1 MNPAKSFPITKH
13 QVWEAYKRVKANHG
27 GAGIDAQTLEKFDQD
42 LSNNLYKLWN
52 RMASG
57 SYLPPPVKR
66 VDIPKANGGTRSLGI
81 PTVADRI
88 AQTVVKQVLEPELE
102 KYFHPDSYGY
112 RPERSAHQALSM
124 ARKRCWTYNWV
135 LEFDIKGYFDNI
147 DHDLLMRAVRK
158 HTQEKWVLLYI
169 ERWLKAPVQMAD
181 GTLQPRDRGTP
192 QGGVAS
198 PLLANLFLHY
208 TFDVW
213 MQKHYP
219 EIPFERYADD
229 GVLHCRSKEQ
239 AERLKQV
246 LQERFA
252 ACGLELHP
260 LKTRVVYCKN
270 YRCKGDYPDV
280 AFDFLGFTFRPR
292 GAKGKDGSLFTGYV
306 PAISNKAAKA
316 IRQEIRG
323 WELQKKSDKSLD
335 DLARMFNAVIRGWIA
350 YYGVF
355 YRSALNPIWRHLN
368 RKLVLW
374 AARKY
379 KHFRGHRQRAEN
391 WLLGVARSQPDLF
404 AHWRLFYGTKLTG

>member
-1 MNPAKSFPITKH
+1 M
-13 QVWEAYKRVKANHG
+13 
-27 GAGIDAQTLEKFDQD
+27 
-42 LSNNLYKLWN
+42 
-52 RMASG
+52 
-57 SYLPPPVKR
+57 
-66 VDIPKANGGTRSLGI
+66 
-81 PTVADRI
+81 
-88 AQTVVKQVLEPELE
+88 
-102 KYFHPDSYGY
+102 
-112 RPERSAHQALSM
+112 
-124 ARKRCWTYNWV
+124 
-135 LEFDIKGYFDNI
+135 
-147 DHDLLMRAVRK
+147 
-158 HTQEKWVLLYI
+158 
-169 ERWLKAPVQMAD
+169 
-181 GTLQPRDRGTP
+181 
-192 QGGVAS
+192 
-198 PLLANLFLHY
+198 LANLFLHY

-292 GAKGKDGSLFTGYV
+292 GAKGKDGSLFTGFV

-323 WELQKKSDKSLD
+323 WELQKKSAKSLD

>member
-13 QVWEAYKRVKANHG
+13 QVWEAYKQVKANHG

-66 VDIPKANGGTRSLGI
+66 VDIPKANGGTRPLGI

-112 RPERSAHQALSM
+112 RPGRSAHQALAM
-124 ARKRCWTYNWV
+124 ARKRCWTYTWV

-147 DHDLLMRAVRK
+147 DHDLLMRAVGK

-169 ERWLKAPVQMAD
+169 ERWLKTPVQLAD

-192 QGGVAS
+192 QGGVVS

-208 TFDVW
+208 TFDRW

-219 EIPFERYADD
+219 DIPFERYADD
-229 GVLHCRSKEQ
+229 GLLHCRSKAQ
-239 AERLKQV
+239 AEELKRV

-260 LKTRVVYCKN
+260 LKTRVIYCKN
-270 YRCKGDYPDV
+270 YRCKEDYPDV
-280 AFDFLGFTFRPR
+280 SFDFLGFTFRPR
-292 GAKGKDGSLFTGYV
+292 GAKSKEGGLFTGFV

-316 IRQEIRG
+316 LRQEVRG
-323 WELQKKSDKSLD
+323 WGLQRRSDKNLD
-335 DLARMFNAVIRGWIA
+335 DLARMFNATIRGWIA

-355 YRSALNPIWRHLN
+355 YRSALNSVWRHLN

-379 KHFRGHRQRAEN
+379 KHLRGHRRRAEQ
-391 WLLGVARSQPDLF
+391 WLLHMAQKQPDLF

>member
-1 MNPAKSFPITKH
+1 LNPAKSFPITKH

-66 VDIPKANGGTRSLGI
+66 VDIPKANGGTRPLGI

-102 KYFHPDSYGY
+102 KCFHPDSYGY
-112 RPERSAHQALSM
+112 RPERSAHRALSM

-192 QGGVAS
+192 QGGV
-198 PLLANLFLHY
+198 
-208 TFDVW
+208 
-213 MQKHYP
+213 
-219 EIPFERYADD
+219 
-229 GVLHCRSKEQ
+229 
-239 AERLKQV
+239 
-246 LQERFA
+246 
-252 ACGLELHP
+252 
-260 LKTRVVYCKN
+260 
-270 YRCKGDYPDV
+270 
-280 AFDFLGFTFRPR
+280 FTP
-292 GAKGKDGSLFTGYV
+292 
-306 PAISNKAAKA
+306 
-316 IRQEIRG
+316 
-323 WELQKKSDKSLD
+323 
-335 DLARMFNAVIRGWIA
+335 
-350 YYGVF
+350 
-355 YRSALNPIWRHLN
+355 
-368 RKLVLW
+368 
-374 AARKY
+374 
-379 KHFRGHRQRAEN
+379 
-391 WLLGVARSQPDLF
+391 
-404 AHWRLFYGTKLTG
+404 

>member
-1 MNPAKSFPITKH
+1 LNPAKSFPITKH

-158 HTQEKWVLLYI
+158 HTQEKWVLLYL

-181 GTLQPRDRGTP
+181 GP
-192 QGGVAS
+192 V
-198 PLLANLFLHY
+198 
-208 TFDVW
+208 
-213 MQKHYP
+213 
-219 EIPFERYADD
+219 
-229 GVLHCRSKEQ
+229 
-239 AERLKQV
+239 
-246 LQERFA
+246 
-252 ACGLELHP
+252 
-260 LKTRVVYCKN
+260 
-270 YRCKGDYPDV
+270 
-280 AFDFLGFTFRPR
+280 
-292 GAKGKDGSLFTGYV
+292 
-306 PAISNKAAKA
+306 
-316 IRQEIRG
+316 
-323 WELQKKSDKSLD
+323 
-335 DLARMFNAVIRGWIA
+335 
-350 YYGVF
+350 
-355 YRSALNPIWRHLN
+355 WRHLN

-379 KHFRGHRQRAEN
+379 KHFRGHLQRAEN

-404 AHWRLFYGTKLTG
+404 AHWRLFYGRKLTG